1 MFNYLKTIKKMF
13 NYLKKNYDMHV
24 VKLCN
29 KLIMTQCKI
38 TKKSLC
44 IYCSEKIESYLYC
57 LKEFIIVSKNV

>member
-1 MFNYLKTIKKMF
+1 MMF

-38 TKKSLC
+38 TNKN
-44 IYCSEKIESYLYC
+44 LY
-57 LKEFIIVSKNV
+57 KYYQMSN